1 MERRINDKLIVV
13 DKHNGVPFVILVDLK
28 HDKTFLLEG
37 EEVQALREVLAGL
50 EEQDDGGGT
59 SE

>member
-1 MERRINDKLIVV
+1 VV

>member
-13 DKHNGVPFVILVDLK
+13 DKHNGVPSVILVDLK

>member
-1 MERRINDKLIVV
+1 LERRINDKLIVV

-28 HDKTFLLEG
+28 HDKAFLLEG